1 MNSTAVGESLW
12 VLHDKDLNGFLTWTE
27 KGVNA
32 VLMFTSGDK
41 AEEYFRNV
49 FPSRPLSVYRVH
61 RSRMQNFVH
70 SMLNSQIDYAIINL
84 PWQHADWMNVYDDE
98 VVRNYAI
105 VDLRILKDKFLR

>member
-1 MNSTAVGESLW
+1 MNIRSVGESLW
-12 VLHDKDLNGFLTWTE
+12 VLHDSDLNGFITWTE

-49 FPSRPLSVYRVH
+49 FPNRPLSVYRVQ
-61 RSRMQNFVH
+61 RTRMQNFVH
-70 SMLNSQIDYAIINL
+70 SMLNSQISYAIVDL
-84 PWQHADWMNVYDDE
+84 PWQHADWINVHEDE

-105 VDLRILKDKFLR
+105 VDLNLLRAKYLR